1 MEEIKK
7 GNCDTCGFLVMRAWS
22 DTVLHEAT
30 QDYREK
36 GRDEGSSLSRPPLC
50 FALAARLDR
59 EVEEHTRER
68 AGPNMS
74 NAEQDLLAVIQRTDR
89 NCSKWRKW
97 EMGFSPKEHREMM
110 DREWMLKWQA
120 DREEADR
127 KWREKQR
134 QEDKQWRRIELIVI
148 GIIGVLVAGGFAV
161 LGAFIQR
168 GSIP

>member
-1 MEEIKK
+1 
-7 GNCDTCGFLVMRAWS
+7 
-22 DTVLHEAT
+22 
-30 QDYREK
+30 
-36 GRDEGSSLSRPPLC
+36 
-50 FALAARLDR
+50 
-59 EVEEHTRER
+59 
-68 AGPNMS
+68 
-74 NAEQDLLAVIQRTDR
+74 
-89 NCSKWRKW
+89 
-97 EMGFSPKEHREMM
+97 MGFSPKEHREMM